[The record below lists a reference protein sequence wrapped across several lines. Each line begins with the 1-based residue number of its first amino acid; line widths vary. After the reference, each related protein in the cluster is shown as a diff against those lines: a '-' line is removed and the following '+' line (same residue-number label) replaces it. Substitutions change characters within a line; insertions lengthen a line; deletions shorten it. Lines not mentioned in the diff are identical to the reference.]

1 MLRPHLISAFLLVVS
16 STIAVAQNAGLPE
29 PDSRCTLGLC
39 RPIGEIMA
47 SCIDPNATPENIT
60 WDDLM
65 SGANVTAGTGTGIHI
80 MPVSMPQRLQCFC
93 SSQGLERRLDTCNGC
108 YVATNQEEYWSTGI
122 NNIKIICG
130 FTQPSGASSPT
141 TLKTT
146 RTAVRLAVGVGLSLA
161 VLDVFG
167 F

>member
-1 MLRPHLISAFLLVVS
+1 MLRPCLLIILLVISA
-16 STIAVAQNAGLPE
+16 TIAVAQNAGLPE
-29 PDSRCTLGLC
+29 PDSRCTIGLC

-47 SCIDPNATPENIT
+47 SCIGPNASPDNIT
-60 WDDLM
+60 WDDLL
-65 SGANVTAGTGTGIHI
+65 GGENVTTSRTVV
-80 MPVSMPQRLQCFC
+80 PVSMPQKLQCFC

-130 FTQPSGASSPT
+130 FTQPSSTPPQT
-141 TLKTT
+141 TIKNAQML
-146 RTAVRLAVGVGLSLA
+146 VGIAMSLWLSLA
-161 VLDVFG
+161 AVDVFG